1 MGGSFTTRLYLDQQA
16 DQIEQ
21 ALSSLELPARV
32 QGGKVSS
39 NWVRYHLT
47 PVSGTRV
54 DQVVRAADAVAEA
67 IGVTE
72 LRVAE
77 EPRGMAIDIP
87 LKHGT
92 ELRLLPLLQAIPGQT
107 ALTAVAGMITSGTPL
122 ILNLKKQSTWNLLV
136 SAPKGCGKSELLRTL
151 MISLAL
157 TSRRSQLNL
166 LGIDIGGRELAVLEA
181 LPHSLT
187 DLATEPVFAN
197 ELLIWLAEEID
208 RRLVSGVKEPH
219 LVLVVDE
226 LGWLATNTEKEAFP
240 ALTRIATHGI
250 EAGVHFIAAAQAPL
264 SGMLSG
270 LINCRGMVEV
280 APVESVITAGEM
292 VTGRFQFASKVD
304 VNVAD
309 IAWLS
314 LRDLDTAA
322 RLAAAGWRAIGFSA
336 QCSVGI

>member
-1 MGGSFTTRLYLDQQA
+1 
-16 DQIEQ
+16 
-21 ALSSLELPARV
+21 
-32 QGGKVSS
+32 
-39 NWVRYHLT
+39 
-47 PVSGTRV
+47 
-54 DQVVRAADAVAEA
+54 
-67 IGVTE
+67 
-72 LRVAE
+72 
-77 EPRGMAIDIP
+77 
-87 LKHGT
+87 
-92 ELRLLPLLQAIPGQT
+92 
-107 ALTAVAGMITSGTPL
+107 
-122 ILNLKKQSTWNLLV
+122 
-136 SAPKGCGKSELLRTL
+136 
-151 MISLAL
+151 
-157 TSRRSQLNL
+157 
-166 LGIDIGGRELAVLEA
+166 VLEA

-187 DLATEPVFAN
+187 DLATEPVFAT

-250 EAGVHFIAAAQAPL
+250 EAGVHFIVAAQAPL

-270 LINCRGMVEV
+270 LINCRGVVEV
-280 APVESVITAGEM
+280 APVESEITAGEM

-309 IAWLS
+309 VAWLS

-336 QCSVGI
+336 QYSIGI